1 MENEG
6 KIKCI
11 DFYSGYRFLN
21 WNHKSRNIEKNT
33 SRITPVC
40 GPEHCSRWAFSG
52 LLTGAGGHVDDI
64 VGVVVWPKSGD
75 SSISMR
81 EIITTSVLK
90 GFDKKKYFK
99 GCSWFKCI
107 IVRLV
112 PDMTFKF
119 YTSVAKGLKLSQKF
133 SRTNCR
139 VCRSYR
145 AKTGRFFFAPILDRV
160 KLWTSLEID
169 KNIIL
174 TRSLPICTAERL
186 SHSCSLLTHS
196 LITIHTDKILY

>member
-1 MENEG
+1 MG
-6 KIKCI
+6 LFGAAYGC
-11 DFYSGYRFLN
+11 RRACR
-21 WNHKSRNIEKNT
+21 W
-33 SRITPVC
+33 
-40 GPEHCSRWAFSG
+40 CSRC
-52 LLTGAGGHVDDI
+52 GHVI
-64 VGVVVWPKSGD
+64 KVWWLQHFYERNYHNLSFKR
-75 SSISMR
+75 IWQ
-81 EIITTSVLK
+81 
-90 GFDKKKYFK
+90 KKNYFK
-99 GCSWFKCI
+99 GCCWFKCI
-107 IVRLV
+107 NVRLV